1 MAELGTEETLGL
13 YKSLTPDLL
22 VCLFFLFVSPY
33 TVGPLQ
39 WSLSIIEWPALV
51 VWDKEPEAFREGA
64 LPETLIL
71 VRGAEREECVRNQR
85 IVFIHH

>member
-1 MAELGTEETLGL
+1 MAELGSEETLGL

-51 VWDKEPEAFREGA
+51 VWDK
-64 LPETLIL
+64 
-71 VRGAEREECVRNQR
+71 
-85 IVFIHH
+85 